1 MDIKVLPETTPVIGA
16 ATHALLRGTASA
28 AQTVTLFHFLFAVIS
43 SGVLDGEHYVS
54 TCHEP

>member
-1 MDIKVLPETTPVIGA
+1 MLPETTPVIGA